1 MFHSRW
7 NLVRFAASCA
17 MCLLV
22 LLGCAQQTQPQ
33 TVLVVTATPPPA
45 TQTPVVL
52 VVTSTLLS
60 TSPTPSLTSPPSAT
74 PVSPTGTSQ
83 ALEPAAPNLSTVP
96 AATEPA
102 TPNLPTVPVATEPAA
117 GPTNTAKPVAPSGPV
132 GILAYTVTNGP
143 GNTVPEVHSIWVANV
158 DGSGA
163 HKILDKA
170 RWPSLTPDGTQVL
183 FFNMNSD
190 LDYYNLDGSRRQV
203 FIGEQFSYGAA
214 QSPDMKWV
222 AIVVNPGR
230 AVLGNFFIDLV
241 TNTAQNRHK
250 LIEGFHFSWSPDS
263 TRVVY
268 GGCAPGGNPC
278 GIFIIPISGG
288 NSQLLTGD
296 SAGTPAWCRNDRIA
310 FHRDVSGVKQIFVI
324 NADGSGE
331 RQLTFGTNIHAS
343 PSWDRTCN
351 YIIYRSPASGSWG
364 IWVMR
369 ADGSGQRQ
377 IIANVGVDDL
387 WWTEPVSVH

>member
-1 MFHSRW
+1 MSHSRR
-7 NLVRFAASCA
+7 NLVRFAALCA
-17 MCLLV
+17 MCLSV
-22 LLGCAQQTQPQ
+22 LFGCSSQTQPQ
-33 TVLVVTATPPPA
+33 KIVVVTATPPPA

-52 VVTSTLLS
+52 VVTSTLPPASPSS
-60 TSPTPSLTSPPSAT
+60 TPTPTLPPSPTSPPSAT
-74 PVSPTGTSQ
+74 PVSPTATSQ
-83 ALEPAAPNLSTVP
+83 AIEL
-96 AATEPA
+96 A
-102 TPNLPTVPVATEPAA
+102 TPNLPTLPAA
-117 GPTNTAKPVAPSGPV
+117 SATSPVPTNTPKPVAPSGPV

-143 GNTVPEVHSIWVANV
+143 GNFVPEVHSIWVANV

-170 RWPSLTPDGTQVL
+170 RWPSLTPNGTQVL
-183 FFNMNSD
+183 FYNMNSD

-203 FIGEQFSYGAA
+203 FIGEQFSYGAV

-222 AIVVNPGR
+222 GIVVNPGR

-263 TRVVY
+263 ARVVY

-296 SAGTPAWCRNDRIA
+296 SAGTPTWCRNNRIA

-324 NADGSGE
+324 NADGTGE
-331 RQLTFGTNIHAS
+331 RQLTSGTSIHAS

-351 YIIYRSPASGSWG
+351 YIIYRSPESGSWG
-364 IWVMR
+364 IWYMR
-369 ADGSGQRQ
+369 ADGSGKRQ
-377 IIANVGVDDL
+377 IIPDVGVDDL
-387 WWTEPVSVH
+387 WWTEPVSVY